1 VFLPGGDD
9 PKQSISSKDGISI
22 VSKLATRGFD
32 VVVASCDGPD
42 EDGVA
47 TNITKAT
54 DCIIIMFD
62 QRYTEEIIMN
72 RSRKA
77 TPPYGAGYTDETMRD
92 LVV

>member
-1 VFLPGGDD
+1 MA
-9 PKQSISSKDGISI
+9 QESI

-32 VVVASCDGPD
+32 VVASCDGPD